1 MTNTGRYADLAVAT
15 LVVTDGAGTREVRYV
30 RRRFLPPPATEAETL
45 AEHTVVAGDRLDVV
59 TARYLGDPLQF
70 WRVADANLVIHPTE
84 LTDEVGERIRIA
96 LPQM

>member
-1 MTNTGRYADLAVAT
+1 MTDQGRYTDLDVAT
-15 LVVTDGAGTREVRYV
+15 LVAADGREIRYL
-30 RRRFLPPPATEAETL
+30 RRRFVPPPASPAETL

-70 WRVADANLVIHPTE
+70 WRVADANLVVHPAE

-96 LPQM
+96 LPTR